1 MIQVLVHNVQII
13 ILIIC
18 KTKHVIVVQIL
29 VQIVKTVQVIINV
42 LFVWTHI
49 IYTNH
54 CVIKIVQHLLRIVYS
69 N

>member
-42 LFVWTHI
+42 LFV
-49 IYTNH
+49 
-54 CVIKIVQHLLRIVYS
+54 
-69 N
+69 